1 MQPAF
6 VGRPVGDE
14 KGRFVAL
21 DLGGTNVRA
30 TVVEVGPRG
39 AIDVLAHDSVRLTST
54 TGSAADLFNPIAEF
68 IGGVLEA
75 GVDYNLG
82 FIFAFPVVQLGIRS
96 GLLSKWTKEFAFEGV
111 EGREVV
117 SLLEEAISAKSG
129 RFPSLRRLT
138 VSAMTND
145 TVGVLAAGAF
155 FDDRCDMGLIVGTGT
170 NMAVALPAT
179 GSGDTPTGSAG
190 ILPAQG
196 LGGAASDMP
205 AATGSAGILPARGL
219 GGAASDMPAA
229 TGSAGI
235 LPAWAAGSGVP
246 GRTNE
251 MLINMECGNFDGVR
265 AIQTPLDRR
274 LDAESGSEGQLIEK
288 MIAGRYLGEL
298 VRLSVAE
305 ESERRTAYE
314 TWLRDGSAFKT
325 PYAFT
330 TELMSD
336 VVSDESPD
344 LLATSM
350 LLTRLG
356 IAETTRADRRRLKDA
371 CAAAARRSAHL
382 VALKIAAT
390 ATFIDPDLDE
400 EHIVAADGGV
410 IQGCPG
416 YQSEVG
422 SGLHDILG
430 PKATRIRIAYIRDGS
445 ALGAAIIAATAA
457 GV

>member
-1 MQPAF
+1 MSRVASSRSISA
-6 VGRPVGDE
+6 GRTS
-14 KGRFVAL
+14 GR
-21 DLGGTNVRA
+21 RWC
-30 TVVEVGPRG
+30 EVSPRG

-54 TGSAADLFNPIAEF
+54 TGSASDLFNPIAEF
-68 IGGVLEA
+68 LGGVLEA

-96 GLLSKWTKEFAFEGV
+96 GLLLKWTKEFAFEGV

-117 SLLEEAISAKSG
+117 ALLEQAISAKSG

-138 VSAMTND
+138 VSAMAND

-155 FDDRCDMGLIVGTGT
+155 FDERCDMGLIVGTGT

-179 GSGDTPTGSAG
+179 GSGDTATRSAG

-196 LGGAASDMP
+196 LGGAASGMP

-235 LPAWAAGSGVP
+235 LPAREEGSATP
-246 GRTNE
+246 GRPNE

-265 AIQTPLDRR
+265 AIQTPLDCR
-274 LDAESGSEGQLIEK
+274 LDAESDTEGQLIEK

-314 TWLRDGSAFKT
+314 TWLRDRSAFKT

-330 TELMSD
+330 TELLSD

-350 LLTRLG
+350 LLRRLG
-356 IAETTRADRRRLKDA
+356 IVGDDPRRPPPAEGRLRRRRPPLRAPRRTEDRRDCHFHRPRPRRRAHRRGGRRRNPRLP
-371 CAAAARRSAHL
+371 RLPVRGRTRPPRHPRPQVRPS
-382 VALKIAAT
+382 
-390 ATFIDPDLDE
+390 P
-400 EHIVAADGGV
+400 
-410 IQGCPG
+410 
-416 YQSEVG
+416 YR
-422 SGLHDILG
+422 LH
-430 PKATRIRIAYIRDGS
+430 P
-445 ALGAAIIAATAA
+445 
-457 GV
+457 